1 MGNVEFRELCCYAQ
15 NHGGVIVFYDKYMEL
30 CRKKGVKPSRAAMDA
45 GISKSLVTKWQT
57 NKVEI
62 PSSEV
67 LSKLSKYF
75 NIPVSELL
83 GESAK
88 KEQPTN
94 VDGLSLENISKEDLD
109 TIKAYLD
116 MPIDQRR
123 ALAKLLGISE

>member
-1 MGNVEFRELCCYAQ
+1 MGIVEFRELCRYAQ
-15 NHGGVIVFYDKYMEL
+15 NHGGVIVFYDKYIEL

-88 KEQPTN
+88 KVQPTN
-94 VDGLSLENISKEDLD
+94 VDGLYLENISKEDLD